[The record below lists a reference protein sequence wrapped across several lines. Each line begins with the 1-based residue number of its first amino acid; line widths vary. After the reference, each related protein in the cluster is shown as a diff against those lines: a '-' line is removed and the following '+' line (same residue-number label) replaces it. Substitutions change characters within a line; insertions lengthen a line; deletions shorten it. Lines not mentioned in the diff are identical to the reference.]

1 VDVMNRKVSAL
12 VAMIFALGLPVEAQ
26 QPAKVHRV
34 GRLSAGSPA
43 DPLTKESFETFRQ
56 GLHDLGL
63 DRRPKH
69 RPRWVGEKPERLRD
83 LAAELVRLRVDW
95 ESEGWK
101 SGLRHGRSGS
111 CASCGIRC

>member
-1 VDVMNRKVSAL
+1 VRDR
-12 VAMIFALGLPVEAQ
+12 LPIHSPRRAS
-26 QPAKVHRV
+26 
-34 GRLSAGSPA
+34 RLSGKACTTSGWIEGRNIA
-43 DPLTKESFETFRQ
+43 LE
-56 GLHDLGL
+56 
-63 DRRPKH
+63 
-69 RPRWVGEKPERLRD
+69 PRWVGEKPERLRD

>member
-1 VDVMNRKVSAL
+1 MNRKVSAL

-69 RPRWVGEKPERLRD
+69 RSRASLGRRETREVARL
-83 LAAELVRLRVDW
+83 
-95 ESEGWK
+95 
-101 SGLRHGRSGS
+101 SGRTRSTPG
-111 CASCGIRC
+111 